1 MASYRSTQQRRR
13 VLADACTTLSHLLRA
28 PFDAAD
34 QLQRLYLSDVYRALG
49 ELTASPSALAV
60 ERGSAAGGTGSE
72 LQFSPFESP
81 ASITA
86 AATQSA
92 SGSAQDEGASPQYV
106 QRLLTQFVTTM
117 PLQANMLGFLGAMSG
132 VSRLCVC
139 VCVCGAAATRCT
151 CSSCLT
157 MTLLPLPCVCRQ
169 ELHNGCAASAAP
181 TCQSV

>member
-34 QLQRLYLSDVYRALG
+34 QLQRMYLSDVYRALG

-60 ERGSAAGGTGSE
+60 ERESAAAVTGTE
-72 LQFSPFESP
+72 LRFSPFESP

-92 SGSAQDEGASPQYV
+92 SGSAQDEGVSPQHV
-106 QRLLTQFVTTM
+106 QRLLTQFVSTM

-132 VSRLCVC
+132 VSRLC

>member
-34 QLQRLYLSDVYRALG
+34 QLQRMYLSDVYRALG

-60 ERGSAAGGTGSE
+60 ERGSAAGGTGTE
-72 LQFSPFESP
+72 LRFSPFESP

-92 SGSAQDEGASPQYV
+92 RGSAQDEGVSPQYV

-139 VCVCGAAATRCT
+139 VVQLPQTAHPPPV
-151 CSSCLT
+151 T